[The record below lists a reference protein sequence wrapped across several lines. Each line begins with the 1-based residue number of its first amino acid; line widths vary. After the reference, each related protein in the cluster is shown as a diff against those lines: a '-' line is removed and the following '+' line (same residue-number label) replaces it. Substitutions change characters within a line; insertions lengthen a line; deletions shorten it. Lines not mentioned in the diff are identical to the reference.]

1 MCTFVLG
8 IIIGFVITMYLLGR
22 KIKWSDWRL

>member
-8 IIIGFVITMYLLGR
+8 IIIGFLITMYLLGR
-22 KIKWSDWRL
+22 KIKWSDWR